1 MTFKGQASRF
11 QSFNVSMLTQRD
23 RFQGFRVSRLPGE
36 LGVLSGLMSDKKEIA
51 RQGERSK
58 LGNFETLKL

>member
-1 MTFKGQASRF
+1 
-11 QSFNVSMLTQRD
+11 MLTQRD

>member
-1 MTFKGQASRF
+1 MLVDDFQRAGFKISKFQRLNVNANGQ
-11 QSFNVSMLTQRD
+11 
-23 RFQGFRVSRLPGE
+23 VSRLPGE